1 MSKRCPCADPPSG
14 EIFCNDD
21 QLGVCGVIG
30 GKLVVG
36 CFDPHSHVARI
47 ASREARQRAT
57 DNWVLSFISQT
68 GRGESDAISYAE
80 RQTLRRGY
88 FEDPE
93 KGTNVRFS
101 RPNSEEEPVPQ
112 ATPMAQT
119 M

>member
-36 CFDPHSHVARI
+36 CFDPPSHVGRLAY
-47 ASREARQRAT
+47 REARQLAT
-57 DNWVLSFISQT
+57 DNWVLSFVSQT
-68 GRGESDAISYAE
+68 SRGESDEISYTE
-80 RQTLRRGY
+80 RQTLRQGY
-88 FEDPE
+88 FEDSE
-93 KGTNVRFS
+93 KGTSVRFS

-112 ATPMAQT
+112 ATPIAQT